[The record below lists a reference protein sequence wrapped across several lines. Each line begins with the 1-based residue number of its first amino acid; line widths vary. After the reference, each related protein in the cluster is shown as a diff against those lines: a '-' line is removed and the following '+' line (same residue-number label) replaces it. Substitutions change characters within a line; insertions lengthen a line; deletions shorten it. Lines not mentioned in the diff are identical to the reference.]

1 VAASKIIAQYE
12 QQQRAGGEEDEDGK
26 QIEADYEA
34 GELVLYKAKVLQD
47 AGDVDGALA
56 YLAKNDGY
64 VTDVRGLNHTRGEL
78 LLSAGKL
85 KEAEALYRQ
94 LLAQNPE
101 NESYYGQIEKTLGY
115 SDSTP
120 QDERL
125 TLYTQTLETF
135 PKCHGAK
142 RLPLFFATGDLFEKL
157 LDEYLRPNIR
167 KGMSPVFRNIRRV
180 YNDPAKVAI
189 IEKTANAYVAAMK
202 SCGKLADD
210 EESQPENPTTLVWAL
225 YFAAQHYDQLRQLPK
240 ALELINEAIAH
251 TPTVLEL
258 YMVKAKIYKHA
269 GDAKEAAHWLNFAR
283 DLDTAD
289 RYINS
294 KCVKYMLR
302 ANELKKAEETISP
315 FTRETGTPIETL
327 QEMQCVW
334 FSTEQARAFI
344 RTGEIAKALQVLHV
358 IDGHFETMIEDQF
371 DFHTYCLRKLTLRA
385 YTALLSMTDVIR
397 GHKFYQKVALLA
409 AECYIGLH
417 DVPYGSKEREEAD
430 AKLAGMTA
438 AERKKMLSK
447 ERKKAKQA
455 AMKAAKAGGAKAKAK
470 ASDDGEEK
478 KTPTDAAAEGERLA
492 KTDKPLDMALKFL
505 APLIKQVDDSVEVQ
519 RVAFEVYARKQKILL
534 MLRAV
539 KKAKAIAPG
548 GAVVHRMLIRF
559 LKALE
564 TFTVDPKVKQVV
576 EAELEA
582 LVGSNRDPAAIN
594 AAFLAANGGSLPHVA
609 AAAEMSVVLD
619 SAAQASAVKALLAVN
634 LDTLTG
640 VELEG
645 CMAVGRCIDG
655 TFKDAAAF
663 AQWKELCLK
672 RFPLAKW

>member
-1 VAASKIIAQYE
+1 
-12 QQQRAGGEEDEDGK
+12 
-26 QIEADYEA
+26 
-34 GELVLYKAKVLQD
+34 
-47 AGDVDGALA
+47 
-56 YLAKNDGY
+56 
-64 VTDVRGLNHTRGEL
+64 
-78 LLSAGKL
+78 
-85 KEAEALYRQ
+85 
-94 LLAQNPE
+94 
-101 NESYYGQIEKTLGY
+101 
-115 SDSTP
+115 
-120 QDERL
+120 
-125 TLYTQTLETF
+125 
-135 PKCHGAK
+135 
-142 RLPLFFATGDLFEKL
+142 
-157 LDEYLRPNIR
+157 
-167 KGMSPVFRNIRRV
+167 
-180 YNDPAKVAI
+180 
-189 IEKTANAYVAAMK
+189 
-202 SCGKLADD
+202 
-210 EESQPENPTTLVWAL
+210 
-225 YFAAQHYDQLRQLPK
+225 
-240 ALELINEAIAH
+240 
-251 TPTVLEL
+251 
-258 YMVKAKIYKHA
+258 
-269 GDAKEAAHWLNFAR
+269 
-283 DLDTAD
+283 
-289 RYINS
+289 
-294 KCVKYMLR
+294 
-302 ANELKKAEETISP
+302 
-315 FTRETGTPIETL
+315 
-327 QEMQCVW
+327 
-334 FSTEQARAFI
+334 
-344 RTGEIAKALQVLHV
+344 
-358 IDGHFETMIEDQF
+358 MIEDQF

-455 AMKAAKAGGAKAKAK
+455 AMRAAKAGGAKAKAK